1 MMAPFTPADALNRLK
16 AGNRRFLS
24 DEAPLGERS
33 HVRRLAVA
41 QEQRPFA
48 ALIGCSDSRVGPET
62 LFGTGLGDLFIVRT
76 AGNNIDTAGMGS
88 IEFAV
93 AKLGVSLV
101 VVLGHDQCGVVEAA
115 FDVVETDT
123 ILPGSMGKMVE
134 PMIPAV
140 LWAQRTQIPGMDI
153 AEIHRNAAQ
162 ENVRRMVRRLRTA
175 SEPILMEPLQ
185 SAMVMIVGAH
195 YDLASGAVDFF
206 DVA

>member
-1 MMAPFTPADALNRLK
+1 MDMSPQLALDRLK
-16 AGNRRFLS
+16 DGNLRFLR

-101 VVLGHDQCGVVEAA
+101 VVLGHDQCGVVQAA
-115 FDVVETDT
+115 FDVVESDT
-123 ILPGSMGKMVE
+123 ILPGSMGKIVE
-134 PMIPAV
+134 SVIPAV
-140 LWAQRTQIPGMDI
+140 LWAQRTQYPGMDRAKI
-153 AEIHRNAAQ
+153 QRVAAQ

-175 SEPILMEPLQ
+175 SEPSVMVPMQ
-185 SAMVMIVGAH
+185 SGRVMIVGAH
-195 YDLASGAVDFF
+195 YDLASGIVDFF